1 VSRQRTNRALHALEQ
16 QGLLRVEFGGV
27 TVLDL
32 DRLRV
37 YATEPVPPGTPHNRA
52 SVLAGSAC

>member
-1 VSRQRTNRALHALEQ
+1 
-16 QGLLRVEFGGV
+16 VEFGGV